1 MNRTRKKR
9 LQKVSQQIDAMP
21 IAPGAEEA
29 AFERFRETGELPEH
43 QRLAAAVVDRALQG
57 SSSCRKVGPSSWE
70 ESIRILAEMAKGLAE
85 PEPEPQPLRRWLFD
99 EAVYGADFVRCA
111 ARGALKI
118 LVAIGGDV
126 TDPNFLGVD
135 TELPDYGSVGLH
147 VLGFPE
153 CFAKPPYEDQTQRL
167 CDRFESLRERI
178 DRDDREWMDGF
189 GEAAVLF
196 LHEGEL
202 PDDEL
207 MCEAVLANGELM
219 GVMRHCCGECDP
231 EVMAVFDQV
240 AQAKGADRAA
250 AIARLQAMAAEGRLV
265 SRDAFE

>member
-21 IAPGAEEA
+21 ITPAVEEA

-43 QRLAAAVVDRALQG
+43 QRLAAAVIKRALQG
-57 SSSCRKVGPSSWE
+57 RSGRRKVGPSSWE
-70 ESIRILAEMAKGLAE
+70 ESIRILAEMAEGLAE
-85 PEPEPQPLRRWLFD
+85 PEPERQPLREWLFD
-99 EAVYGADFVRCA
+99 EAVYGPDFVRCA

-118 LVAIGGDV
+118 LVAADRDV
-126 TDPNFLGVD
+126 TDPEFIDKSV
-135 TELPDYGSVGLH
+135 ELPDYGSVGLH

-153 CFAKPPYEDQTQRL
+153 CLAKPPYEDQTQRL
-167 CDRFESLRERI
+167 CDRFASLRARI
-178 DRDDREWMDGF
+178 NRDDREWMDGF
-189 GEAAVLF
+189 GEAAILF

-219 GVMRHCCGECDP
+219 GLLGHFLGHGDP
-231 EVMAVFDQV
+231 EAMAVFDQV
-240 AQAKGADRAA
+240 ARAQGEARAA
-250 AIARLQAMAAEGRLV
+250 VIVRVQAMVAGGRLV
-265 SRDAFE
+265 SRDG